1 MVWIAGY
8 GWPVYRGG
16 PMFYGDTVGLDKVL
30 ARMEEWER
38 KLGPEF
44 KPSAMLRRLA
54 AERKQFTGAA

>member
-44 KPSAMLRRLA
+44 KPSEMLRQKAQRG
-54 AERKQFTGAA
+54 EQFTGAA

>member
-16 PMFYGDTVGLDKVL
+16 PMFYADTVGLDKVL

-38 KLGPEF
+38 NIGPEF
-44 KPSAMLRRLA
+44 KASELLRRLA
-54 AERKQFTGAA
+54 AEHKQFTGAA